1 MIAVFPS
8 PEHTIYPAN
17 IGISTIRR
25 NEYSPLANMKS
36 LAYLDNILARRD
48 MVKRGFHEAILL
60 NTQGNVASCSAA
72 NIFIVSKDHR
82 LITPHIKDGVLPGIT
97 REIVLALA
105 AEQHMIIEE
114 RSIHPDE
121 LFTAKEVFIT
131 NSIIEIQAV
140 KQIHEKVFDCDKNHI
155 TRTLQVAYQASIAKC
170 ITEHTHLSL
179 CKR

>member
-1 MIAVFPS
+1 MLAVFPS
-8 PEHTIYPAN
+8 QEHAIPPAN
-17 IGISTIRR
+17 MGLSTIRR
-25 NEYSPLANMKS
+25 NEYSPLANIKS
-36 LAYLDNILARRD
+36 LAYLDSILARRE
-48 MVKRGFHEAILL
+48 MVKRGFNEAILL

-72 NIFIVSKDHR
+72 NIFIVTKDNR

-105 AEQHMIIEE
+105 AEHHLTIEE

-140 KQIHEKVFDCDKNHI
+140 KQIHEKVFDCDENHI
-155 TRTLQVAYQASIAKC
+155 TRTLQAAYKASIAEC
-170 ITEHTHLSL
+170 IVEPKHLSS